1 MSTLVKTTWAID
13 PTHSEVEFKIKHLVI
28 STVKGIFKEF
38 TGAVDVE
45 GEDFTTAE
53 FHFEANVD
61 SIFTNQADRDG
72 HLKSA
77 DFFDVANYPKI
88 SFTSTEVTKKS
99 EDTYTI
105 TGELTVKDITRTVHL
120 TAEFGG
126 VATDPYGNVKA
137 GFEITGAINRK
148 DFGLTFH
155 AVTEA
160 GNIVLGEDIKLN
172 INVQFA
178 KQA

>member
-38 TGAVDVE
+38 TGSVDVD
-45 GEDFTTAE
+45 GEDFSTAD

-61 SIFTNQADRDG
+61 SIFTNQTDRDN

-77 DFFDVANYPKI
+77 DFFDVANFPKI
-88 SFTSTEVTKKS
+88 SFKSTAVAEKS
-99 EDTYTI
+99 EDTYEI
-105 TGELTVKDITRTVHL
+105 TGDLTVRDVTKSIQL

-126 VATDPYGNVKA
+126 VATDPYRNVKA

-148 DFGLTFH
+148 EFGLTFH
-155 AVTEA
+155 AVTET

-172 INVQFA
+172 INLQFA

>member
-38 TGAVDVE
+38 TGSVDVD

-61 SIFTNQADRDG
+61 SIFTNQTDRDN

-77 DFFDVANYPKI
+77 DFFDVSNFPKI
-88 SFTSTEVTKKS
+88 TFNSTAVAKKS

-105 TGELTVKDITRTVHL
+105 TGDLTVRDVTKTIQL

-148 DFGLTFH
+148 EFGLTFH

-172 INVQFA
+172 INLQFA

>member
-38 TGAVDVE
+38 IGSVDVD
-45 GEDFTTAE
+45 GEDFSTAD

-61 SIFTNQADRDG
+61 SIFTNQTDRDN

-77 DFFDVANYPKI
+77 DFFDVANFLKI
-88 SFTSTEVTKKS
+88 SFKSKAVAKKS
-99 EDTYTI
+99 EDTYAI
-105 TGELTVKDITRTVHL
+105 TGDLTVRDVTKSIQL
-120 TAEFGG
+120 IAEFGG

-148 DFGLTFH
+148 EFGLTFH

-172 INVQFA
+172 INLQFA

>member
-13 PTHSEVEFKIKHLVI
+13 PNHSEVEFKIKHLVI

-38 TGAVDVE
+38 TGSVDVE
-45 GEDFTTAE
+45 GDDFTTAE
-53 FHFEANVD
+53 FHFDANVD

-77 DFFDVANYPKI
+77 DFFDVANFPKI
-88 SFTSTEVTKKS
+88 NFTSNKVTKKS
-99 EDTYTI
+99 DDTYVIAGEFTI
-105 TGELTVKDITRTVHL
+105 KDVTKAVELK
-120 TAEFGG
+120 AEFGG
-126 VATDPYGNVKA
+126 IATDPYGNVKA

-148 DFGLTFH
+148 EFGLTFH

-160 GNIVLGEDIKLN
+160 GNIVLGDEIKLN
-172 INVQFA
+172 VNLQFV
-178 KQA
+178 KQG

>member
-38 TGAVDVE
+38 TGSVDVD
-45 GEDFTTAE
+45 GEDFSTAD

-61 SIFTNQADRDG
+61 SIFTNQTDRDN

-77 DFFDVANYPKI
+77 DFFDVANFPKI
-88 SFTSTEVTKKS
+88 SFKSTAVAKKS
-99 EDTYTI
+99 EDTYAI
-105 TGELTVKDITRTVHL
+105 TGDLTVRDVTKSIQL

-148 DFGLTFH
+148 EFGLTFH

-160 GNIVLGEDIKLN
+160 GKIVLGEDIKLN
-172 INVQFA
+172 INLQFA

>member
-38 TGAVDVE
+38 TGSVDVE
-45 GEDFTTAE
+45 GEDFTSAE

-77 DFFDVANYPKI
+77 DFFDVTNFPKI
-88 SFTSTEVTKKS
+88 TFNSTAVTKKS
-99 EDTYTI
+99 DDTYMI
-105 TGELTVKDITRTVHL
+105 TGDLTVRDVTKSIQL

-137 GFEITGAINRK
+137 GFEITGVINRK
-148 DFGLTFH
+148 EFGLTFH

-172 INVQFA
+172 INLQFA

>member
-1 MSTLVKTTWAID
+1 MSILVKTTWAID

-38 TGAVDVE
+38 TGSVDVD
-45 GEDFTTAE
+45 GEDFSTAD

-61 SIFTNQADRDG
+61 SIFTNQTERDN

-77 DFFDVANYPKI
+77 DFFDVANFPKI
-88 SFTSTEVTKKS
+88 SFKSTAVAKKS
-99 EDTYTI
+99 EDTYAI
-105 TGELTVKDITRTVHL
+105 TGDLTVRDVTKSIQL

-148 DFGLTFH
+148 EFGLTFH
-155 AVTEA
+155 AVTET

-172 INVQFA
+172 INLQFA

>member
-28 STVKGIFKEF
+28 SSVKGIFKEF
-38 TGAVDVE
+38 TGSVDVD
-45 GEDFTTAE
+45 GEDFSTAD

-61 SIFTNQADRDG
+61 SIFTNQTDRDN

-77 DFFDVANYPKI
+77 DFFDVANFPKI
-88 SFTSTEVTKKS
+88 SFKSTAVAKKS
-99 EDTYTI
+99 EDTYAI
-105 TGELTVKDITRTVHL
+105 TGDLTVRDVTKSIQL

-148 DFGLTFH
+148 EFGLTFH

-172 INVQFA
+172 INLQFA

>member
-38 TGAVDVE
+38 TGSVEVD
-45 GEDFTTAE
+45 GEDFSTAD

-61 SIFTNQADRDG
+61 SIFTNQTDRDN

-77 DFFDVANYPKI
+77 DFFDVANFPKI
-88 SFTSTEVTKKS
+88 SFKSTAVAKKS
-99 EDTYTI
+99 EDTYAI
-105 TGELTVKDITRTVHL
+105 TGDLTVRDVTKSIQL
-120 TAEFGG
+120 AAEFGG

-148 DFGLTFH
+148 EFGLTFH
-155 AVTEA
+155 AITEA

-172 INVQFA
+172 INLQFA

>member
-38 TGAVDVE
+38 TGSVEVD
-45 GEDFTTAE
+45 GEDFTTAD

-77 DFFDVANYPKI
+77 DFFDVVNFPKI
-88 SFTSTEVTKKS
+88 TFNSTAVTKKS
-99 EDTYTI
+99 EDNYTI
-105 TGELTVKDITRTVHL
+105 IGDLTVRDVTKSIQL

-126 VATDPYGNVKA
+126 VAKDPYGNVKA

-148 DFGLTFH
+148 EFGLTFH

-172 INVQFA
+172 INLQFA

>member
-38 TGAVDVE
+38 TGSVDVD
-45 GEDFTTAE
+45 GEDFSTAD

-61 SIFTNQADRDG
+61 SIFTNQTDRDN

-77 DFFDVANYPKI
+77 DFFDVANFPKI
-88 SFTSTEVTKKS
+88 SFKSTAVAKKS
-99 EDTYTI
+99 EDTYAI
-105 TGELTVKDITRTVHL
+105 TGDLTVRDVTKSIQL

-148 DFGLTFH
+148 EFGLTFH

-172 INVQFA
+172 INLQFA

>member
-38 TGAVDVE
+38 TGSVDVD
-45 GEDFTTAE
+45 GDDFTTAE

-88 SFTSTEVTKKS
+88 TFKSSDISKKS
-99 EDTYTI
+99 DDNYTI
-105 TGELTVKDITRTVHL
+105 TGNLTVRDVTKTVHL
-120 TAEFGG
+120 NAEFGG
-126 VATDPYGNVKA
+126 IATDPYGNVKA

-148 DFGLTFH
+148 EFGLTFH

-160 GNIVLGEDIKLN
+160 GNIVLGEAIKLN

>member
-38 TGAVDVE
+38 TGSVEVD
-45 GEDFTTAE
+45 GEDFSTAE

-61 SIFTNQADRDG
+61 SIFTNQTDRDN

-77 DFFDVANYPKI
+77 DFFDVANFPKI
-88 SFTSTEVTKKS
+88 SFKSTAVAKKS
-99 EDTYTI
+99 EDTYAI
-105 TGELTVKDITRTVHL
+105 TGDLTVRDVTKSIQL

-148 DFGLTFH
+148 EFGLTFH

-172 INVQFA
+172 INLQFA

>member
-1 MSTLVKTTWAID
+1 M
-13 PTHSEVEFKIKHLVI
+13 
-28 STVKGIFKEF
+28 
-38 TGAVDVE
+38 
-45 GEDFTTAE
+45 
-53 FHFEANVD
+53 
-61 SIFTNQADRDG
+61 
-72 HLKSA
+72 KSA
-77 DFFDVANYPKI
+77 DFFDVANFPKI
-88 SFTSTEVTKKS
+88 SFKSTEVTKKS
-99 EDTYTI
+99 DNTYTI
-105 TGELTVKDITRTVHL
+105 AGDLTVRDITRTVHL
-120 TAEFGG
+120 TADFGG

>member
-38 TGAVDVE
+38 TGSVDVD
-45 GEDFTTAE
+45 GDDFTTAE
-53 FHFEANVD
+53 FQFEAKVD

-88 SFTSTEVTKKS
+88 SFKSTEVTKKS
-99 EDTYTI
+99 DNTYTI
-105 TGELTVKDITRTVHL
+105 AGDLTVRDITRTVHL
-120 TAEFGG
+120 TADFGG
-126 VATDPYGNVKA
+126 IATDPYGNVKA

>member
-38 TGAVDVE
+38 TGSVDVD
-45 GEDFTTAE
+45 GEDFSTAD

-61 SIFTNQADRDG
+61 SIFTNQTDRDN

-77 DFFDVANYPKI
+77 DFFDVANFPKI
-88 SFTSTEVTKKS
+88 SFKSTAVAKKS
-99 EDTYTI
+99 EDTYAI
-105 TGELTVKDITRTVHL
+105 TGDLTVRDVTKSIQL

-148 DFGLTFH
+148 EFGLTFH
-155 AVTEA
+155 AVTET

-172 INVQFA
+172 INLQFA

>member
-1 MSTLVKTTWAID
+1 METLVKTTWAID
-13 PTHSEVEFKIKHLVI
+13 PTHSEIEFKVKHLVI

-38 TGAVDVE
+38 TGNVEVE
-45 GEDFTTAE
+45 GENFDNATFS
-53 FHFEANVD
+53 FEANVD

-77 DFFDVANYPKI
+77 DFFDAANYPKI
-88 SFTSTEVTKKS
+88 TFNSSNVEKKS
-99 EDTYTI
+99 DNNYTI
-105 TGELTVKDITRTVHL
+105 TGELTIKDTTKTVDL

-137 GFEITGAINRK
+137 GFEITGLINRK

-160 GNIVLGEDIKLN
+160 GHLLLSDEIKLN
-172 INVQFA
+172 INLQFA

>member
-38 TGAVDVE
+38 TGSVDVD
-45 GEDFTTAE
+45 GVDFSTAD

-61 SIFTNQADRDG
+61 SIFTNQTDRDN

-77 DFFDVANYPKI
+77 DFFDVANFPKI
-88 SFTSTEVTKKS
+88 SFKSTAVAKKS
-99 EDTYTI
+99 EDTYAI
-105 TGELTVKDITRTVHL
+105 TGDLTVRDVTKSIQL

-148 DFGLTFH
+148 EFGLTFH

-172 INVQFA
+172 INLQFA

>member
-38 TGAVDVE
+38 TGSVDVD
-45 GEDFTTAE
+45 GEDFSTAD

-61 SIFTNQADRDG
+61 SIFTNQTDRDN

-77 DFFDVANYPKI
+77 DFFDVTNFPKI
-88 SFTSTEVTKKS
+88 SFKSTAVAKKS
-99 EDTYTI
+99 EDTYAI
-105 TGELTVKDITRTVHL
+105 TGDLTVRDVTKSIQL

-148 DFGLTFH
+148 EFGLTFH

-172 INVQFA
+172 INLQFA